1 MVIGSKVALITNYQ
15 FILHHSSFP
24 YMPLRLKS
32 LELHGYKTFASRMEF
47 QFGEG
52 VTAIVGPNGSGKS
65 NIADSLRWV
74 LGEQSYG
81 LLRGKKTEDMI
92 FAGSEGRPK
101 AGMASATITFDNTNG
116 WLPVDFSEVALTRRA
131 YRDGHNEYLLNG
143 QQVRLRDLNELLAA
157 SGMSERTYTILGQGL
172 VDASL
177 ALKAD
182 ERRRIFEE
190 AAGIGLYRSRRDDA
204 LKRLE
209 TTQRNLER
217 VLDIL
222 AELEPRLRSL
232 ERQARRANEFSR
244 AQADLKVLLLDW
256 YGYHWHHAQDE
267 LNAVHTTLRSEEVR
281 AREAREAYARVQA
294 EFNQFRERLSG
305 LRAQLNAWHREAAG
319 FHNQKETI
327 SRELA
332 VLDERRRAL
341 VASQQSL
348 LTEQER
354 AAGEETLA
362 QERIL
367 EVEEEVLRQQG
378 EHEEAKSQLASAQTA
393 LQARQAERAA
403 VEEKLTEARV
413 QVNALGAQRAETQAR
428 LDELKT
434 RIEAQNQKL
443 ESARGAIQSTESAFK
458 KAEALLDEARTG
470 RERVEAELSEAEQK
484 AESGKQKAEKMA
496 GELRLR
502 REQRDAR
509 AAEHARLQA
518 QLEVIEQ
525 AEASLTGYAE
535 GARLLLDAARQSRLN
550 ARGALSA
557 ALDVPAELET
567 AITAALGDSLDAI
580 LVSGDSVEDALNLLE
595 QGEGRAAIL
604 PIDQQ
609 TSEFLKNSEV
619 SSADPDCLGIAAS
632 LLRVPDDLR
641 VATNL
646 LLGNTLIVKNRSAA
660 RRLVAGLPAHA
671 RVVTLSGEV
680 FRADGLILA
689 GKAPRSGTLSRP
701 RQRREAQAS
710 LAAVAETL
718 STLETELTRLT
729 AEAESAL
736 DEQRRAEAAAR
747 DARTR
752 LAEAR
757 EIEQKSAIETESARR
772 QFEFAQ
778 AQVEALTGE
787 IAAAEAERERA
798 AGSRSEMEAN
808 AATAQESIRGLTSE
822 LAALSLQEVQEQVT
836 YWTTRAAVSKSA
848 LAAALNRREERASAA
863 TRLGGQKSDVV
874 KRLEE
879 SAHAIVTLD
888 AEKESLRAQES
899 ELAGQIETMNLKVD
913 PAEKDLESAE
923 QQEKLYQLQES
934 EAQRS
939 MTNAERSLGQVQLE
953 LTRRQEAL
961 VSLRQRIEDDFGLV
975 QFDYRENVS
984 GPVPLPLDGMVEQL
998 PVVTSLPLE
1007 LEDHMTRARQS
1018 LRRMGAVNPEA
1029 AQEYEAESQRY
1040 GFMKE
1045 QVEDLRKAE
1054 ADIHQVIAE
1063 LDDLTQRE
1071 FHKTFEQVANE
1082 FRNIFI
1088 KLFGGGSARLTLTDP
1103 DNLVETGIEIE
1114 AKLPGR
1120 REQGLALLSGGERS
1134 LTAIAL
1140 VFALLK
1146 VSPTPVCVMDEV
1158 DAMLDEANV
1167 GRFRDLL
1174 KELSAETQFVVITH
1188 NRNTVQA
1195 ADVIYGV
1202 TMGRD
1207 SASQVISLKLD
1218 DISDE
1223 MLGRSRG

>member
-1 MVIGSKVALITNYQ
+1 
-15 FILHHSSFP
+15 
-24 YMPLRLKS
+24 MPLRLKS
-32 LELHGYKTFASRMEF
+32 LELHGYKTFASRIEF

-92 FAGSEGRPK
+92 FAGSEQRPK

-267 LNAVHTTLRSEEVR
+267 LNAVHATLRSEEVR

-305 LRAQLNAWHREAAG
+305 LRAQLNAWHREAADL
-319 FHNQKETI
+319 HNQKETI

-378 EHEEAKSQLASAQTA
+378 EHEDAKTQLAAAQSA

-443 ESARGAIQSTESAFK
+443 ESARGAIQSAESAFK
-458 KAEALLDEARTG
+458 KAEAQLNEARTQ
-470 RERVEAELSEAEQK
+470 RERVEVELSEAERK
-484 AESGKQKAEKMA
+484 AESGKQKAEKTA

-525 AEASLTGYAE
+525 AEASLTGYAA

-557 ALDVPAELET
+557 ALDVPAELEI
-567 AITAALGDSLDAI
+567 AVTAALGDSLDAI
-580 LVSGDSVEDALNLLE
+580 LVSGASVEDALTLLE

-609 TSEFLKNSEV
+609 TSEFFKNSEV
-619 SSADPDCLGIAAS
+619 SSDDPDCLGIAAS

-641 VATNL
+641 AATNL

-718 STLETELTRLT
+718 STLEAELTRLT

-736 DEQRRAEAAAR
+736 EEQRQAEAAAR

-757 EIEQKSAIETESARR
+757 EAEQKSAIEAESARR

-808 AATAQESIRGLTSE
+808 AATAQESIRRLTSE
-822 LAALSLQEVQEQVT
+822 LAALSLEEAQEQVT

-848 LAAALNRREERASAA
+848 LAAALNRREERASAV
-863 TRLGGQKSDVV
+863 TRLGGQKSDVA

-879 SAHAIVTLD
+879 AAHAIVTLD

-899 ELAGQIETMNLKVD
+899 ELASQIEAMNLKVN

-1007 LEDHMTRARQS
+1007 LEDHMTRARQQ

-1040 GFMKE
+1040 RFMKE

-1071 FHKTFEQVANE
+1071 FHKTFEAVANE